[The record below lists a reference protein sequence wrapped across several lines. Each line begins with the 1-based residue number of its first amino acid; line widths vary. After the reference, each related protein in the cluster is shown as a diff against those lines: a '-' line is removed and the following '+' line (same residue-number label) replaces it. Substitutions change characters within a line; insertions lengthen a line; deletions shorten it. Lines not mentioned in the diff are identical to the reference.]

1 MPGAVWRRGA
11 SLAIVLGLAGAPR
24 ALLADIPAPAR
35 PPQPVASP
43 APAVDPAAVAAL
55 RKMGAFLHSLQAM
68 WVQGETTTD
77 DVLPSGQK
85 IEYSGTVDVKV
96 RQPNRLRVEVT
107 SDRKNEQMFYDGA
120 TFTVFQPTPGYF
132 ASFAAPPTVRGL
144 VDVLE
149 RRYGADLPLADLF
162 RLGSDETEL
171 GSITSAT
178 MVGWSTIKGT
188 VCAHYA
194 FRQPDV
200 DWELWI
206 QEGPQPLPRKLVI
219 TTSSEK
225 TEPQH
230 AAVLSWNLT
239 PRLDEQMFTFKP
251 PPRAQRIDFA
261 GVGPGPG
268 AGAPQGPMPGGT
280 P

>member
-1 MPGAVWRRGA
+1 VIG
-11 SLAIVLGLAGAPR
+11 LGLAWAPH
-24 ALLADIPAPAR
+24 ALLADVPPPSTPTPRPVVTPA
-35 PPQPVASP
+35 P

-55 RKMGAFLHSLQAM
+55 RKMGAFLRALQAM
-68 WVQGETTTD
+68 WVQSEITTD

-85 IEYSGTVDVKV
+85 VEYGGTVDLKV
-96 RQPNRLRVEVT
+96 RQPNRMRVEVS
-107 SDRKNEQMFYDGA
+107 SDRKNEQMYYDGS
-120 TFTVFQPTPGYF
+120 TFTIFQPTPGYY

-162 RLGSDETEL
+162 RLGTDEAEL

-219 TTSSEK
+219 TTASEK

-230 AAVLSWNLT
+230 VAVLSWNLT
-239 PRLDEQMFTFKP
+239 PRLDEHMFTFVP
-251 PPRAQRIDFA
+251 PPRAQRIDFT

-268 AGAPQGPMPGGT
+268 AAAPAPQGPPSGGA